1 MLFGSL
7 LFCHLQANRVGPS
20 SAAAYIAARFGHTKV
35 GLPAPSALAVQEIG
49 DAEPP
54 AAAALAPT
62 AAVLADEAPD
72 ASITTSSTS
81 NCRRRGH
88 LSGSRL
94 SSLSSGKHSVYGS
107 SPIGWRLRA
116 CVSAKANL
124 GPNGNGTSFAC
135 RNAIDSTW
143 DPEAARA
150 TPSALAEMVLTP
162 LQRLR
167 SGNLADMLQHFV
179 FVVPKVNECLVFPHS
194 RWFWFQLVPLVV

>member
-7 LFCHLQANRVGPS
+7 LFCHLQTNRVGPS

-35 GLPAPSALAVQEIG
+35 GLPAPSALTVQIG
-49 DAEPP
+49 DAETP
-54 AAAALAPT
+54 AAATLFPT

-72 ASITTSSTS
+72 ASITTSSSS
-81 NCRRRGH
+81 NSRRRGH
-88 LSGSRL
+88 LNH
-94 SSLSSGKHSVYGS
+94 SSLSTLSSSSKHSVYGS

-116 CVSAKANL
+116 CVSAQANL
-124 GPNGNGTSFAC
+124 GPNGNGASLAC

-143 DPEAARA
+143 DPEAARV

-167 SGNLADMLQHFV
+167 SGNLADMLQQFV
-179 FVVPKVNECLVFPHS
+179 FVVPKVNECLVFPRS
-194 RWFWFQLVPLVV
+194 RWFWFQLVSLVV